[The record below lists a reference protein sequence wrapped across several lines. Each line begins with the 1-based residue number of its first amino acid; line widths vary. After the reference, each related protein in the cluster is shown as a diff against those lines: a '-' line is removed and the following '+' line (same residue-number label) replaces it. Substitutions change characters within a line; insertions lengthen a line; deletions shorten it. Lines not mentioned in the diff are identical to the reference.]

1 MQPCIQHILKLAI
14 MVATSDLKV
23 IWNSHKTWQVTD
35 KYSCNTECQC
45 LMILPPPSIS
55 TPYIQC
61 ITNNTVHDKHMMLM
75 LYTPILNVIL
85 SHINSLTSKVLA
97 CYIQQGQLLTYSYFH
112 FQHCCFKNK
121 QCTLSPKLK
130 LRCVGHLKFW
140 STVILRALCH
150 TLPTESKA

>member
-55 TPYIQC
+55 TFNASRTIQSM
-61 ITNNTVHDKHMMLM
+61 TNTWCSC
-75 LYTPILNVIL
+75 YTPILNVIF

-97 CYIQQGQLLTYSYFH
+97 CCYIQQGQLLTYSYFH
-112 FQHCCFKNK
+112 FQHCWFKNK